1 MGRRLLGATIL
12 LSLVDVLQAFA
23 IEKKGDVFKKMAC
36 PAFLIFENVAYLADM
51 TFELPCKC
59 KPEETSSVV
68 WYFQKN
74 LHSHETTV
82 LTDFNGTVIVDSSHI
97 RVGSDLLKRFSI
109 RMFSLLVFR
118 AQVRDSGH
126 YLCGTKDGLFFY
138 GYDVDVQPTRQITV
152 AFLDKDQ
159 HVQEDF
165 TGKEFTLFTTFWDW
179 TSCDRCGVRGE
190 QRRIG
195 LCYVQS
201 AQLKPRYRT
210 ALPNVT
216 SCGSRAVPAHFQR
229 LLHLRSPEVA
239 IRSCLAPCPE
249 KEVPE
254 EGVQSISN
262 IIYKVGEKPHLP
274 RVPIQYHSQPPKSD
288 LVITCPGARPEHAV
302 AWDKGSVRLYRSHYL
317 EGVRKHM
324 RLFIDHG
331 NHLHLQQLHRKDK
344 ATYFCWREGELVAG
358 FQLSVPF
365 QPRRQRSP
373 SDPESIFVMRAVG
386 ISFAIITGIF
396 FLIHIIHTCHCR
408 WQVLR
413 KPAK

>member
-1 MGRRLLGATIL
+1 MSGLLGATIL

-23 IEKKGDVFKKMAC
+23 IEKKGDVFKKTAC

-68 WYFQKN
+68 WYFQKD
-74 LHSHETTV
+74 LHSQETTV

-97 RVGSDLLKRFSI
+97 RTGSDLLKRFSI
-109 RMFSLLVFR
+109 RMFSLIVFR

-126 YLCGTKDGLFFY
+126 YLCGTREGLFFY

-152 AFLDKDQ
+152 AFLDNDE
-159 HVQEDF
+159 HVQEDY
-165 TGKEFTLFTTFWDW
+165 TEKEFTLFTTFWDW

-201 AQLKPRYRT
+201 AQLRPRYRT
-210 ALPNVT
+210 ALPNVS
-216 SCGSRAVPAHFQR
+216 SCSSRAVPPHFPHLIQ
-229 LLHLRSPEVA
+229 LRSPEVA
-239 IRSCLAPCPE
+239 IRSCLATCPK

-262 IIYKVGEKPHLP
+262 IVYKLGEKPHLP
-274 RVPIQYHSQPPKSD
+274 RVPIQYHRQPPKTD

-317 EGVRKHM
+317 VGVRKHM

-331 NHLHLQQLHRKDK
+331 NHLHLQRVHRRDK

-373 SDPESIFVMRAVG
+373 TDPESIFVMRAVG
-386 ISFAIITGIF
+386 ISFAVIAGIF
-396 FLIHIIHTCHCR
+396 FLIHASHCLSR
-408 WQVLR
+408 LFWKLP
-413 KPAK
+413 KS

>member
-1 MGRRLLGATIL
+1 MGTRLLGATIL
-12 LSLVDVLQAFA
+12 LSLVDALGAFA

-74 LHSHETTV
+74 LHSQETTV
-82 LTDFNGTVIVDSSHI
+82 LTDFNGTVTVDSSHI
-97 RVGSDLLKRFSI
+97 RAGSDLLKRFSI
-109 RMFSLLVFR
+109 RMFSLIVFR
-118 AQVRDSGH
+118 AQEGDSGH
-126 YLCGTKDGLFFY
+126 YLCGTKEGLFFY

-152 AFLDKDQ
+152 AFLDNGE
-159 HVQEDF
+159 HVQEDY
-165 TGKEFTLFTTFWDW
+165 TEKEFTLFTTFWDW
-179 TSCDRCGVRGE
+179 SRCDRCGVRGE

-201 AQLKPRYRT
+201 AQLRPRYRT
-210 ALPNVT
+210 ALPNVS
-216 SCGSRAVPAHFQR
+216 SCGSRAVPAHFPR
-229 LLHLRSPEVA
+229 LIPLRSPEVA
-239 IRSCLAPCPE
+239 IRSCLAPCPK

-262 IIYKVGEKPHLP
+262 IVYKLGERPHLP
-274 RVPIQYHSQPPKSD
+274 RVPIQYHSQPPKTD

-302 AWDKGSVRLYRSHYL
+302 AWDKGSVRLYRTHYL
-317 EGVRKHM
+317 VGVRKHM

-331 NHLHLQQLHRKDK
+331 NHLHLQRVRRRDK

-358 FQLSVPF
+358 FQLSVTF

-373 SDPESIFVMRAVG
+373 TDPESIFVMRAVG
-386 ISFAIITGIF
+386 ISFAIIIGIF
-396 FLIHIIHTCHCR
+396 FLIHTSHYIS
-408 WQVLR
+408 WLFW
-413 KPAK
+413 KPPK